1 MTIKA
6 VIFDM
11 GGVILP
17 APMHYW
23 KSIEKTHNLR
33 DGSVVETIISKD
45 FYPHFKLFE
54 TGRLT
59 SEDLD
64 PLFTHIYNFQNNR
77 VGDILPIFVEVSS
90 QIQHTPLL
98 PEMVELIKSLR
109 LAGYRTILITNN
121 FYTDRARL
129 LPTVPSQVGLL
140 FDDVLESC
148 RLGLRKPDTKI
159 YELALERS
167 KLHPSDCVFL
177 DDLGS
182 NLKSAKEM
190 GITTIKVVSS
200 QQAIHDLGNILK
212 LNFSYPPETR
222 DCIPREVLPIEKI
235 NELITRRTGT
245 DNKVETI
252 RKFRHGQSN
261 PTYYIRTVRGSQYV
275 LRKKPSGS
283 LLPKA
288 HQVDREFKIMNALQ
302 GLVPLPKTLLY
313 DETTLDTSFYLMEYQ
328 KGRIFLKPSLPEL
341 TPPERRRVYEEALK
355 TLATIHSVDYEKV
368 GLQDFGRTDGYMARN
383 LKRWSDSYQMA
394 KTEEIQE
401 MIKLEAYLK
410 ANLPKSGKST
420 IVHGDF
426 RVDNLIIEEN
436 EIKVKG
442 VLDWELSTIGDPL
455 SDLATFLFVY
465 YVPNRMIL
473 LPGLG
478 DYSESDLHRMG
489 IPTIKECLELYA
501 KYTNTE
507 VVDPELWTY
516 YMAFVIFRF
525 ASIIQGVYKRS
536 QLKNA
541 SSTEASQLGPLVRK
555 LAAEGMQ
562 MISKVHASK
571 SYGQLTIIPS
581 GMSLKAQKYY
591 EIVREIIQ
599 NDVIPLEQEL
609 LEYYE
614 EGPHRWTIPHP
625 KIEKLKE
632 KSKSLGAWNLFISEH
647 IDPEQKY
654 GKGLTNVEYA
664 HICELM
670 GRSIFAPEVFNC
682 QAPDT
687 GNMEVLIKYGSEEQK
702 SKWLTPLLNGE
713 IKSCFAMTEP
723 DVASS
728 DATNIQGS
736 IVRVGNEYII
746 NARKWFISN
755 ASHPKCRIAI
765 FMGQV
770 SGAKRSRNLQQ
781 SMILV
786 PMQTEGVKIIRNT
799 HVFGSQD
806 APGGHPEITFTNVR
820 VPVGNMLLG
829 EGKGFEIAQGRLG
842 PGRIHHAMRLIG
854 HAERAID
861 VIKDRL
867 LTRIAFGRKLVQF
880 DSLRKE
886 LALSRCEVEQARLLV
901 LKAAHMI
908 DTVGP
913 KEAKSEIA
921 MIKVV
926 APNMA
931 ISILDRAMQQQG
943 ARGLTPF
950 TPLASFYVW
959 ARSLRIADGPDAVHL
974 ETIAKIE
981 MKSRL

>member
-6 VIFDM
+6 VIFDL
-11 GGVILP
+11 GGVLLP
-17 APMHYW
+17 APMMYW
-23 KSIEKTHNLR
+23 KQVEKTHGLR
-33 DGSVVETIISKD
+33 DNSVVETVLSND
-45 FYPHFKLFE
+45 FYPHFKSFE
-54 TGRLT
+54 VGQLT
-59 SEDLD
+59 SEDVD

-77 VGDILPIFVEVSS
+77 VGPILPIFTAVTNQIAVS
-90 QIQHTPLL
+90 TLL
-98 PEMVELIKSLR
+98 PEMVQLVKSLR
-109 LAGYRTILITNN
+109 LAGYRSVLITNN
-121 FYTDRARL
+121 FYSDRAHL
-129 LPTVPSQVGLL
+129 LPTVPPQVKHL

-148 RLGLRKPDTKI
+148 RLGIRKPDPKI
-159 YELALERS
+159 YTMACERN
-167 KLHPSDCVFL
+167 KVQPAECVFL
-177 DDLGS
+177 DDLGP
-182 NLKSAKEM
+182 NLKPAREM
-190 GITTIKVVSS
+190 GMTTIKVTSS
-200 QQAIHDLGNILK
+200 QQAIQDLQNVLNID
-212 LNFSYPPETR
+212 FTFPPETR
-222 DCIPREVLPIEKI
+222 DCIRREVLPLEKV
-235 NELITRRTGT
+235 NDVITRHTT
-245 DNKVETI
+245 NDNKVSTI

-261 PTYYIRTVRGSQYV
+261 PTYYVRTVKGAQYV
-275 LRKKPSGS
+275 LRKRPSGS

-288 HQVDREFKIMNALQ
+288 HQVDREFRIMRSLQ
-302 GLVPLPKTLLY
+302 GLVPLPKTILF
-313 DETTLDTSFYLMEYQ
+313 DEKTLDTSFYLMEYQ
-328 KGRIFLKPSLPEL
+328 KGRIFLNPSLPEL
-341 TPPERRRVYEEALK
+341 TPTERRQVYEEALRI
-355 TLATIHSVDYEKV
+355 LAKIHCVDYEKE
-368 GLQDFGRTDGYMARN
+368 GLKDFGRSDGYMARN
-383 LKRWSDSYQMA
+383 LKRWSDAYQIS
-394 KTEEIQE
+394 KTEEIPE
-401 MIKLEAYLK
+401 MDKMEAYLK

-426 RVDNLIIEEN
+426 RIDNLIIEEN

-442 VLDWELSTIGDPL
+442 ILDWELSTIGDPL
-455 SDLATFLFVY
+455 SDLATFMFVY
-465 YVPNRMIL
+465 YVPNRMRL
-473 LPGLG
+473 LSGIG
-478 DYSESDLHRMG
+478 DYTDSDLRRLG
-489 IPTIKECLELYA
+489 IPTIKECLELYS
-501 KYTNTE
+501 KYTNTAL
-507 VVDPELWTY
+507 VDPEVWTF
-516 YMAFVIFRF
+516 YMVFVVFRF
-525 ASIIQGVYKRS
+525 ASILQGVYMRS

-541 SSTEASQLGPLVRK
+541 SSTEASMLQPLVRK
-555 LAAEGMQ
+555 LATEGYQ
-562 MISKVHASK
+562 MITKMHASK
-571 SYGQLTIIPS
+571 SYGQLTIVPS
-581 GMSLKAQKYY
+581 GMSPQAQKYY
-591 EIVREIIQ
+591 EIVRKIVH
-599 NDVIPLEQEL
+599 NDVIPLEMEL

-625 KIEKLKE
+625 KIEELKM
-632 KSKSLGAWNLFISEH
+632 KAKSLGVWNLFISEH

-702 SKWLTPLLNGE
+702 KQWLEPLLAGE

-736 IVRVGNEYII
+736 IVRVGDEYII
-746 NARKWFISN
+746 NSRKWFISN
-755 ASHPKCRIAI
+755 ASHPKCRICV

-770 SGAKRSRNLQQ
+770 AGPKKSRLFQQ

-786 PMQTEGVKIIRNT
+786 PMQTEGVKIVRNT

-806 APGGHPEITFTNVR
+806 APGAHPEITFTNVR
-820 VPVGNMLLG
+820 VPVENMLLG
-829 EGKGFEIAQGRLG
+829 EGRGFEIAQGRLG

-861 VIKDRL
+861 VMKDRL
-867 LTRIAFGRKLVQF
+867 MTRIAFGRQLVKF

-931 ISILDRAMQQQG
+931 IAVIDRAIQQQG
-943 ARGLTPF
+943 ARGLTPL
-950 TPLASFYVW
+950 TPLSSFYVW
-959 ARSLRIADGPDAVHL
+959 ARALRVADGPDAVHL
-974 ETIAKIE
+974 ETISKIE
-981 MKSRL
+981 LKSRL

>member
-1 MTIKA
+1 MPIKA

-11 GGVILP
+11 GGVLLP

-23 KSIEKTHNLR
+23 KTVETAHNLR
-33 DGSVVETIISKD
+33 KGSIVETIMSLE
-45 FYPHFKLFE
+45 FYSFFKLFE
-54 TGRLT
+54 IGELT

-64 PLFTHIYNFQNNR
+64 PIFTRVYNYQNNR
-77 VGDILPIFVEVSS
+77 VGDILPIFVEISA
-90 QIQHTPLL
+90 QIAQSPLL
-98 PEMVELIKSLR
+98 PEMVQLVKSLR

-121 FYTDRARL
+121 FFTDRAKL
-129 LPTVPSQVGLL
+129 LPTIPHEVESL
-140 FDDVLESC
+140 FDDILESC
-148 RLGLRKPDTKI
+148 RLSLRKPERQI
-159 YELALERS
+159 YELALERN
-167 KLHPSDCVFL
+167 KLQPSECVFL
-177 DDLGS
+177 DDLGP
-182 NLKSAKEM
+182 NLKPAKAM
-190 GITTIKVVSS
+190 GITTIKVINS
-200 QQAIHDLGNILK
+200 QQAIQDLGNVLK
-212 LNFSYPPETR
+212 IDFSHPPETR
-222 DCIPREVLPIEKI
+222 DCIPREILPIEKV
-235 NELITRRTGT
+235 NDLITRNTSS

-261 PTYYIRTVRGSQYV
+261 PTYYIRTIKGSEYV
-275 LRKKPSGS
+275 LRKKPSGN

-288 HQVDREFKIMNALQ
+288 HQVDREFQIMNSLQ
-302 GLVPLPKTLLY
+302 GFLPLPKTLLY
-313 DETTLDTSFYLMEYQ
+313 DEKTLDTPFYLMEYQ
-328 KGRIFLKPSLPEL
+328 KGRLFLNPSLPEL
-341 TPPERRRVYEEALK
+341 TPFERRKVYEEALK
-355 TLATIHSVDYEKV
+355 TLAMIHSVDYEKI
-368 GLQDFGRTDGYMARN
+368 GLKNFGRADGYMERN
-383 LKRWSDSYQMA
+383 LKRWSDAYQMS
-394 KTEEIQE
+394 KTEEIPE
-401 MIKLEAYLK
+401 MEKLESYLK
-410 ANLPKSGKST
+410 QNIPKSGKST

-426 RVDNLIIEEN
+426 RIDNLILEEN

-442 VLDWELSTIGDPL
+442 ILDWELSTIGDPL

-465 YVPNRMIL
+465 YVPNRMKL
-473 LPGLG
+473 LPGIG
-478 DYSESDLHRMG
+478 DHSESDLHRMG

-501 KYTNTE
+501 KYTNTDL
-507 VVDPELWTY
+507 VDPELWTY
-516 YMAFVIFRF
+516 YMVFVVFRF
-525 ASIIQGVYKRS
+525 ASIVQGVYMRS

-541 SSTEASQLGPLVRK
+541 SSTEASMLGPLVRK
-555 LAAEGMQ
+555 LAAEGNQ
-562 MISKVHASK
+562 MISKLHASK

-581 GMSLKAQKYY
+581 GMSSKAQKYH
-591 EIVREIIQ
+591 EIVRDIVH
-599 NDVIPLEQEL
+599 NDVIPLELEL
-609 LEYYE
+609 MEYYE
-614 EGPHRWTIPHP
+614 EGPDRWTIPHP
-625 KIEKLKE
+625 KLEKLKE
-632 KSKSLGAWNLFISEH
+632 KAKSMGAWNLFISEH

-702 SKWLTPLLNGE
+702 KKWLIPLLNGE
-713 IKSCFAMTEP
+713 IKSCEFNTSRNPFLTFKMK
-723 DVASS
+723 
-728 DATNIQGS
+728 GS
-736 IVRVGNEYII
+736 IVRIGEEYVI

-755 ASHPKCRIAI
+755 ASHPKCRICV

-770 SGAKRSRNLQQ
+770 AGSKKSRIFQQ

-786 PMQTEGVKIIRNT
+786 PMQTEGIKIVRNT

-806 APGGHPEITFTNVR
+806 APGAHPEITFTNVR
-820 VPVGNMLLG
+820 VPIDNMLLG
-829 EGKGFEIAQGRLG
+829 EGRGFEIAQGRLG

-861 VIKDRL
+861 VMKDRL
-867 LTRIAFGRKLVQF
+867 MTRVAFGRKLVQF

-931 ISILDRAMQQQG
+931 INIIDRAIQQQG

-981 MKSRL
+981 LKSRL

>member
-11 GGVILP
+11 GGVLLP

-23 KSIEKTHNLR
+23 KTVERAHNLR
-33 DGSVVETIISKD
+33 DGSVVETILSLD
-45 FYPHFKLFE
+45 FYCHFKLFE
-54 TGRLT
+54 IGQLT
-59 SEDLD
+59 AEDLD
-64 PLFTHIYNFQNNR
+64 PLFTHVYNFQNNR
-77 VGDILPIFVEVSS
+77 VGDVLPIFVEISG
-90 QIQHTPLL
+90 QIAHSTLL
-98 PEMVELIKSLR
+98 PEMVALVKSLR

-121 FYTDRARL
+121 FFTDRAKL
-129 LPTVPSQVGLL
+129 IPTIPLEVPLL

-148 RLGLRKPDTKI
+148 RIGLRKPEVQI
-159 YELALERS
+159 YQLALERN
-167 KLHPSDCVFL
+167 KLQPSECVFL
-177 DDLGS
+177 DDLGP
-182 NLKSAKEM
+182 NLKPARAL
-190 GITTIKVVSS
+190 GITTIKVVNS
-200 QQAIHDLGNILK
+200 QQAIQDLGNVLK
-212 LNFSYPPETR
+212 LDFTHPAETR
-222 DCIPREVLPIEKI
+222 DCIPREVLPVEKV
-235 NELITRRTGT
+235 NELITRSTSS
-245 DNKVETI
+245 DNKVTTI

-261 PTYYIRTVRGSQYV
+261 PTYYIQTTKGSQYV
-275 LRKKPSGS
+275 LRKKPSGN

-302 GLVPLPKTLLY
+302 GLVPLPRTILY
-313 DETTLDTSFYLMEYQ
+313 DEKTLDTPFYLMQYQ
-328 KGRIFLKPSLPEL
+328 KGRIFLNPSLSEL
-341 TPPERRRVYEEALK
+341 TPPERRRVYEEALR
-355 TLATIHSVDYEKV
+355 TLATIHSVDFEKV
-368 GLQDFGRTDGYMARN
+368 GLKDFGRSDGYMERN
-383 LKRWSDSYQMA
+383 LKRWSDAYKMS
-394 KTEEIQE
+394 KTEEIPE
-401 MIKLEAYLK
+401 MDKLEAYLK
-410 ANLPKSGKST
+410 ENLPKSGKST

-426 RVDNLIIEEN
+426 RVDNLILEEN

-465 YVPNRMIL
+465 YVPNRMKL
-473 LPGLG
+473 LPGIG
-478 DYSESDLHRMG
+478 DHSESDLHRMG
-489 IPTIKECLELYA
+489 IPTIKECLELYS
-501 KYTNTE
+501 KYTNTP

-516 YMAFVIFRF
+516 YMAFVVFRF
-525 ASIIQGVYKRS
+525 ASIVQGVYMRS

-541 SSTEASQLGPLVRK
+541 SSTEAAMLGPLVRK
-555 LAAEGMQ
+555 LAAEGNQ
-562 MISKVHASK
+562 MISKLHASK

-581 GMSLKAQKYY
+581 GMSAKAQKYY
-591 EIVREIIQ
+591 EIVRDIVH
-599 NDVIPLEQEL
+599 NDVIPLELEL
-609 LEYYE
+609 MEYYE

-632 KSKSLGAWNLFISEH
+632 KAKSLGAWNLFISEH
-647 IDPEQKY
+647 IDPDKKY

-687 GNMEVLIKYGSEEQK
+687 GNMEVLIKYGNEEQK
-702 SKWLTPLLNGE
+702 KKWLVPLLNGE
-713 IKSCFAMTEP
+713 TKSCFAMTEP

-736 IVRVGNEYII
+736 IVRIGNEYVI

-755 ASHPKCRIAI
+755 ASHPRCRICV

-770 SGAKRSRNLQQ
+770 AGPKKSRIFQQ

-786 PMQTEGVKIIRNT
+786 PMQTEGVKIVRNT

-806 APGGHPEITFTNVR
+806 APGAHPEITFTNVR
-820 VPVGNMLLG
+820 VPVENMLLG
-829 EGKGFEIAQGRLG
+829 EGRGFEIAQGRLG

-861 VIKDRL
+861 VMKDRL
-867 LTRIAFGRKLVQF
+867 MTRVAFGRKLVQF

-931 ISILDRAMQQQG
+931 INVIDRAMQQQG

-959 ARSLRIADGPDAVHL
+959 ARSLRVADGPDAVHL

-981 MKSRL
+981 LKSRL